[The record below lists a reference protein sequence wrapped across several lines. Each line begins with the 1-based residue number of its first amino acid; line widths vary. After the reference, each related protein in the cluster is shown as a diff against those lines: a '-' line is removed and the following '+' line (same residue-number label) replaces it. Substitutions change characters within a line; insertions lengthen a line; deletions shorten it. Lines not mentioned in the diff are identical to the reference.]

1 MSRRIITI
9 LSILLI
15 ASFAL
20 AVCGTPV
27 TQTPPAPTEAPAAQ
41 PTATAAMIAP
51 TVNMVRTWSWL
62 RLS

>member
-27 TQTPPAPTEAPAAQ
+27 TQTPLHRPRRLLPSQ
-41 PTATAAMIAP
+41 
-51 TVNMVRTWSWL
+51 L
-62 RLS
+62 RPRQ